1 MIRFNEAID
10 QELAESVNF
19 YTDRVAHSRELVVA
33 MLSHD
38 LRSPLQGITLAT
50 ELSLNMGD
58 LSDRQT
64 MLAKKV
70 LESTDRMGALIKR
83 FVGCDPGA
91 VWCGTSR
98 HTGDDE
104 HGDGRRADR

>member
-1 MIRFNEAID
+1 MASEYRALRASVLRLWTETGPALDVQDIADMIRFNEAID

-19 YTDRVAHSRELVVA
+19 HTDRVAHSRELVVA

-58 LSDRQT
+58 
-64 MLAKKV
+64 
-70 LESTDRMGALIKR
+70 
-83 FVGCDPGA
+83 
-91 VWCGTSR
+91 
-98 HTGDDE
+98 
-104 HGDGRRADR
+104 